1 MSKPA
6 LQWIPGFMHTARNG
20 NMTRAA
26 EQLNV
31 TVSALSHQMRR
42 LEERMGRRLMER
54 GARGIEL
61 TADGQALYQK
71 LEPHYQA
78 IEELLSPHTQE
89 RGNSLTISSLG
100 SLVNAWLLPRLGD
113 FVRQHPEI
121 QINLDSSVR
130 MVEFDK
136 ELHIDAGLRFGM
148 GSWPN
153 LQSHFLLDEWIS
165 PAASPTLLKQLGKPA
180 LNELHKC
187 PLIDDPAGRWQRWF
201 KHFGLPQPKR
211 YVAKFNEAES
221 AHRAAAEGVGIVLAR
236 HTLAA
241 PFIETKRLRYI
252 GKQKLPSE
260 YAYYLVYPQRSENHR
275 GLMHF
280 KHWLEKQV
288 AIKSQEP
295 IAKS

>member
-6 LQWIPGFMHTARNG
+6 LQWIPGFMHTARSG

-89 RGNSLTISSLG
+89 RGDSLTISSLG
-100 SLVNAWLLPRLGD
+100 SLVNAWLLPRLGE
-113 FVRQHPEI
+113 FVRLHPEI

-130 MVEFDK
+130 MVDFDK
-136 ELHIDAGLRFGM
+136 ELHIDAGLRFGL

-153 LQSHFLLDEWIS
+153 VESHFLLDEWIS
-165 PAASPTLLKQLGKPA
+165 PAASPTLLKQLGKPTLA
-180 LNELHKC
+180 ELHKY
-187 PLIDDPAGRWQRWF
+187 PLIDAGSNISACRNQSAMSQNSTKPKARTVPPPRALASCWRVIRWPRRSL
-201 KHFGLPQPKR
+201 KP
-211 YVAKFNEAES
+211 VACAISES
-221 AHRAAAEGVGIVLAR
+221 RNCHRNMRIIWCIRNVRKTIAA
-236 HTLAA
+236 
-241 PFIETKRLRYI
+241 
-252 GKQKLPSE
+252 
-260 YAYYLVYPQRSENHR
+260 
-275 GLMHF
+275 
-280 KHWLEKQV
+280 
-288 AIKSQEP
+288 
-295 IAKS
+295 

>member
-6 LQWIPGFMHTARNG
+6 LQWIPGFMHTARSG

-54 GARGIEL
+54 GARGIQL
-61 TADGQALYQK
+61 TAEGQALYQK

-78 IEELLSPHTQE
+78 IEELLSPHTTE
-89 RGNSLTISSLG
+89 HGDSLTITSLA
-100 SLVNAWLLPRLGD
+100 SLVNAWLLPRLGE
-113 FVRQHPEI
+113 FVRLHPEI
-121 QINLDSSVR
+121 HINLDSSIR
-130 MVEFDK
+130 MVDFDK
-136 ELHIDAGLRFGM
+136 ELQIDAGLRFGM

-153 LQSHFLLDEWIS
+153 LHSHLLLDEWLS
-165 PAASPTLLKQLGKPA
+165 PAASPILLKQLGKSA
-180 LNELHKC
+180 LSELHKC

-201 KHFGLPQPKR
+201 KHFNLPQPKR

-236 HTLAA
+236 HILAA
-241 PFIETKRLRYI
+241 PLIQAGRLRYI
-252 GKQKLPSE
+252 GKQKLPAE
-260 YAYYLVYPQRSENHR
+260 FKYYLVYPERSKNHR
-275 GLMHF
+275 SLMHF
-280 KHWLEKQV
+280 RQWLETR
-288 AIKSQEP
+288 IREDR
-295 IAKS
+295 